1 MAKSPQLDEVLR
13 IYKEFGEKA
22 GQVSTID
29 ELRAL
34 TVDFL
39 APFPPADDVKREPVD
54 AGGVPGEWII
64 PPGAANDKVLFYLHG
79 GGHVFASADTHAG
92 MASRIARAAG
102 VRALAT
108 NYRLAPENPF
118 PAGLE
123 DAMKTYRW
131 LLAQGY
137 QSKNIAIAGDSS
149 AGGLTLSTLVA
160 LRYFGE
166 PLPACGVPLSPWTDL
181 EGIGESMTTNKEL
194 DPFVQRETIQFLAPM
209 FVGDRDLRTPLAAP
223 LYADMTGLPPL
234 LIQVGGTET
243 MLDDATRMAD
253 RAKAAGVDVTLEVWE
268 DMVHDWQIFA
278 PILPEGQQAID
289 RIGEFIR
296 KNMS

>member
-1 MAKSPQLDEVLR
+1 M
-13 IYKEFGEKA
+13 
-22 GQVSTID
+22 
-29 ELRAL
+29 
-34 TVDFL
+34 
-39 APFPPADDVKREPVD
+39 D

-92 MASRIARAAG
+92 MASRIAKAAG

-108 NYRLAPENPF
+108 DYRLAPENPF

-137 QSKNIAIAGDSS
+137 QPKKIAIAGDSS

-181 EGIGESMTTNKEL
+181 EGIGESMTTNKEF

-209 FVGDRDLRTPLAAP
+209 FVGERDLRTPLAAP

>member
-1 MAKSPQLDEVLR
+1 MAKSPQLDEVTR
-13 IYKEFGEKA
+13 IYKEFGVNA
-22 GQVSTID
+22 GAVSTID

-39 APFPPADDVKREPVD
+39 APFPPPDDVRREPVD

-92 MASRIARAAG
+92 MVSRIARAAG
-102 VRALAT
+102 VRGLAT

-137 QSKNIAIAGDSS
+137 QPKNIAIAGDSS

-181 EGIGESMTTNKEL
+181 EGLGESMITNKEL

-296 KNMS
+296 KHMS

>member
-1 MAKSPQLDEVLR
+1 MAKSPQLDEVMR
-13 IYKEFGEKA
+13 MYKEFGEKA

-34 TVDFL
+34 TVEFL
-39 APFPPADDVKREPVD
+39 APFPPAADVRREPVD

-64 PPGAANDKVLFYLHG
+64 SPGAADDKVLFYLHG
-79 GGHVFASADTHAG
+79 GGHTFASADTHAG
-92 MASRIARAAG
+92 MASRIAKAAD

-108 NYRLAPENPF
+108 DYRLAPENPF

-137 QSKNIAIAGDSS
+137 QPKKIAIAGDSS